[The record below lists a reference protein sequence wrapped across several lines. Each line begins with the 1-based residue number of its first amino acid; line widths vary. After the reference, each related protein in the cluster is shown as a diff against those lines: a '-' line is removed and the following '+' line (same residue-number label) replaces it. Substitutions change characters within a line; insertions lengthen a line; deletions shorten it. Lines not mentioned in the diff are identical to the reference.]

1 MFIHY
6 NIIYIYIISSYAVSG
21 ATLHPAGAN
30 KKCLVLQLQRH
41 WKVHEEVGHLEL
53 CLRLA
58 VLPNGQ
64 TARRETWAW
73 SNWVNCWF
81 YGEKKV

>member
-1 MFIHY
+1 MQYLAPHFTQQAPTK
-6 NIIYIYIISSYAVSG
+6 NALSCSSSV
-21 ATLHPAGAN
+21 
-30 KKCLVLQLQRH
+30 H

-81 YGEKKV
+81 YGEKKGVEP